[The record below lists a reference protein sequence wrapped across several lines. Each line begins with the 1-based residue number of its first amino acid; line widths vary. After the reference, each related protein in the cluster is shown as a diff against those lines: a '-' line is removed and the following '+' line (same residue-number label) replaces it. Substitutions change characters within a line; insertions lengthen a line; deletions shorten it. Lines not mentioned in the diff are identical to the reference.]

1 MKEFT
6 KHLKLMGLFTKRY
19 IMSQMEYRTSFFTI
33 LIVESLI
40 LFSKLL
46 YTVVVYNTDMIVDGL
61 KPEAITMFTGTFFII
76 SAVYGALFMFNFTNL
91 QNSVYDGSLDIAITK
106 PISLQFYLTVSTIDL
121 AVPIPNFIA
130 GVIMV
135 SNAWKTLQLS
145 TEPFIIAGYVFYII
159 LGVVMLYSILL
170 LPPLLS
176 FWFVKSEGISQ
187 IVSGLSNF
195 NMMPMAI
202 YPKALKFFGTF
213 IIPIFIVSNFPPL
226 FVLGRLNIG
235 TQIWGIVA
243 PMLFFGGAR
252 IVFKKA
258 IRKYSS
264 IAN

>member
-1 MKEFT
+1 
-6 KHLKLMGLFTKRY
+6 
-19 IMSQMEYRTSFFTI
+19 
-33 LIVESLI
+33 
-40 LFSKLL
+40 
-46 YTVVVYNTDMIVDGL
+46 
-61 KPEAITMFTGTFFII
+61 
-76 SAVYGALFMFNFTNL
+76 MFNFTNL

-202 YPKALKFFGTF
+202 YT
-213 IIPIFIVSNFPPL
+213 
-226 FVLGRLNIG
+226 
-235 TQIWGIVA
+235 
-243 PMLFFGGAR
+243 
-252 IVFKKA
+252 
-258 IRKYSS
+258 
-264 IAN
+264 

>member
-1 MKEFT
+1 MKELT
-6 KHLKLMGLFTKRY
+6 KHLRLMGLFTKRY

-40 LFSKLL
+40 LLSKLL
-46 YTVVVYNTDMIVDGL
+46 YTAVVYNTDMVVDGL
-61 KPEAITMFTGTFFII
+61 KPEAITLFTGTFFII
-76 SAVYGALFMFNFTNL
+76 SAVYGSIFMFNFTNL

-130 GVIMV
+130 GAVMV
-135 SNAWKTLQLS
+135 TNAWKTLELS
-145 TEPFIIAGYVFYII
+145 MEPVVIIGYVFYII
-159 LGVVMLYSILL
+159 LGVLMLYSILL

-176 FWFVKSEGISQ
+176 FWFVKSEGISH

-202 YPKALKFFGTF
+202 YPKALKIFGTF

-226 FVLGRLNIG
+226 FVLGRLNVG
-235 TQIWGIVA
+235 MKLWGILA
-243 PMLFFGGAR
+243 PIVFFLGAR

-258 IRKYSS
+258 IQKYSS

>member
-1 MKEFT
+1 
-6 KHLKLMGLFTKRY
+6 MGLFTKRY

-159 LGVVMLYSILL
+159 LGVVIQKESIL
-170 LPPLLS
+170 
-176 FWFVKSEGISQ
+176 KQ
-187 IVSGLSNF
+187 Q
-195 NMMPMAI
+195 
-202 YPKALKFFGTF
+202 KT
-213 IIPIFIVSNFPPL
+213 
-226 FVLGRLNIG
+226 
-235 TQIWGIVA
+235 
-243 PMLFFGGAR
+243 
-252 IVFKKA
+252 
-258 IRKYSS
+258 
-264 IAN
+264 

>member
-1 MKEFT
+1 MGNRAENEIEAYLPFWKQLSQPQQEKILREAVLKTAKKGEIIHRGNADCLGFVIVKCGQLRAFVTSGEGKE
-6 KHLKLMGLFTKRY
+6 
-19 IMSQMEYRTSFFTI
+19 
-33 LIVESLI
+33 
-40 LFSKLL
+40 
-46 YTVVVYNTDMIVDGL
+46 
-61 KPEAITMFTGTFFII
+61 
-76 SAVYGALFMFNFTNL
+76 
-91 QNSVYDGSLDIAITK
+91 
-106 PISLQFYLTVSTIDL
+106 IDL

-243 PMLFFGGAR
+243 PILFFGGAR